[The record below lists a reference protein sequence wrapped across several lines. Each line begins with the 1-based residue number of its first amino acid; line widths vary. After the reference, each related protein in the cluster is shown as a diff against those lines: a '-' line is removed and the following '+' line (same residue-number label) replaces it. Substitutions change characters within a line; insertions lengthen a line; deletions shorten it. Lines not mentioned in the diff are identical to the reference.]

1 MSKAPQSARRRTDI
15 ASRVI
20 GAPPDVIYQAFARP
34 ASLMRWLPP
43 SGMSG
48 EVLEYDFRDGGHY
61 RIELRYNDK
70 TGAGPGRTTSRTDIT
85 KGRFLELLH
94 GRRITQSVEFESSD
108 PTFAGEMTL
117 TWLFEPAQEGSIVT
131 VTAENVPSGISKAD
145 HDAGLKSSL
154 DHLAGVVERHT

>member
-1 MSKAPQSARRRTDI
+1 MSKAPQSARPRTDI

-20 GAPPDVIYQAFARP
+20 GAPPNVIYQAFARP

-48 EVLEYDFRDGGHY
+48 RVLEYDFRAGGHY
-61 RIELRYNDK
+61 RIELHYDEI
-70 TGAGPGRTTSRTDIT
+70 TGAGSGKTTDRTDIT
-85 KGRFLELLH
+85 TGRFLELLP
-94 GRRITQSVEFESSD
+94 GRRIKQSVEFESSD
-108 PTFAGEMTL
+108 PAFAGEMTL
-117 TWLFEPAQEGSIVT
+117 TWLFEPAPEGSIVT

-154 DHLAGVVERHT
+154 DHLAGVVERPT